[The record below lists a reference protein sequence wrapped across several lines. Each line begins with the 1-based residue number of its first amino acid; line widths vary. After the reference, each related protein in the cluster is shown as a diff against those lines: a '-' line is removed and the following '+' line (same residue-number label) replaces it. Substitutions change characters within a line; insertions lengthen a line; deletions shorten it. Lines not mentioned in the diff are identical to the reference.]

1 MTVKQPCLVL
11 VLSEPRQC
19 QGNYLPLPLLVPMAG
34 KSHSLSVVGLKTM
47 QVQDVLEAAKVLE
60 WLKENCT
67 IEYIKK

>member
-1 MTVKQPCLVL
+1 
-11 VLSEPRQC
+11 
-19 QGNYLPLPLLVPMAG
+19 MAG
-34 KSHSLSVVGLKTM
+34 KSHSLSAVGLKTM